1 MESPGLGQGKPRNR
15 SGGWLI
21 KADAKNK
28 VRKRPPFSLPVF
40 SPGRVMLPTE
50 LKLNPPTQQF
60 GNV

>member
-1 MESPGLGQGKPRNR
+1 MES
-15 SGGWLI
+15 GGGGGEWRVGRGNT
-21 KADAKNK
+21 KGG
-28 VRKRPPFSLPVF
+28 RRPERERRGPAGSSKTVL